1 MLNVFFLYIIYLLI
15 IQSGMHTIKKILSTI
30 FIRPFTWYFSLSVK
44 KKIGVSLLTIVLMAL
59 LIAVLPLLL
68 FFSVSSGMFGAM
80 PSDKE
85 LLAVKNYQSS
95 EVYSADSVLL
105 GRYFVENRSD
115 AAFDE
120 VSPYVFESIIATE
133 DARFYQHT
141 GVDTKSLLR
150 VLIKSVLLGQN
161 TGGGSTITQQLAK
174 NIFGR
179 KNYGWLTMPIIK
191 IREAIIANQLEH
203 LYSKNEILLLY
214 INTVSFGEDTYG
226 IKTASMR
233 FFSKTPDKL
242 LLEEAAVLAGTLKSP
257 TYYNPRKQPVHA
269 LERRN
274 LVLGQL
280 LKYTYISQVE
290 FENSIQKPLV
300 INYSKLDNSDGI
312 APFFRAVVK
321 KEVDKILVD
330 LKKSDGTAYDLS
342 TDGLKIYT
350 TIHSRIQKY
359 AEEATVAHLKRIQ
372 PMLNADLR
380 QNRFFSKNQKTV
392 HQELKKSQRYKNLSA
407 KGLSEKEIFIQL
419 NKKDTIDMPTLSGNQ
434 ELVLSPVDSVQQAL
448 SSLQV
453 GMLVVNPHTG
463 GVLAWVGGSN
473 FKQVQ
478 FDHVLSNR
486 QAGSVFKPIV
496 YAQALRSGVQ
506 PCDFIANQKITYTQ
520 YDDWTP
526 SNSSERENG
535 RYSMA
540 GALANSVNTISVALC
555 MQAGISKVIDLAR
568 SLGIESDLPSKPSIA
583 LGTADL
589 NLWELTRAYTAFAN
603 DGKKVSLQYLTSIV
617 DGHDKKIY
625 STKAEF
631 VQVLTSDQAH
641 TLTNM
646 LMNVVN
652 KGTAHELRDV
662 YGLGGTIAGK
672 TGTTQNHVDGW
683 FMGYT
688 SGMLAGVWVGADN
701 PAIHFTG
708 MNQGRGSATA
718 MPIWAGLYKKI
729 SNDKELSYLVRKSF
743 PFENN
748 VDCEMYKDDTFIQK
762 LFQRKNK
769 KNKDTGLDDKKK
781 TKRIKKNK
789 TNK

>member
-1 MLNVFFLYIIYLLI
+1 
-15 IQSGMHTIKKILSTI
+15 MHTIKNILRLI
-30 FIRPFTWYFSLSVK
+30 FIRPFIWYFALSLK
-44 KKIGVSLLTIVLMAL
+44 KKIGVGFLSFFIMCLA
-59 LIAVLPLLL
+59 IAILPILL
-68 FFSVSSGMFGAM
+68 FFSVSSGIFGAM
-80 PSDKE
+80 PSDTE
-85 LLAVKNYQSS
+85 LLAVKNYQAS

-115 AAFDE
+115 ATYNE
-120 VSPYVFESIIATE
+120 VSPYVYESIIATE
-133 DARFYQHT
+133 DARFYDHE

-150 VLIKSVLLGQN
+150 VLIKSVVLGQH

-191 IREAIIANQLEH
+191 IREAIIANQLER
-203 LYSKNEILLLY
+203 LYTKNEILLLY

-233 FFSKTPDKL
+233 FFSKGPDKL
-242 LLEEAAVLAGTLKSP
+242 QRDEAAILAGTLKSP
-257 TYYNPRKQPVHA
+257 TYYNPRKYPEHA
-269 LERRN
+269 LERRD

-280 LKYTYISQVE
+280 LKYKYITTTE
-290 FENSIQKPLV
+290 FETYIQKPLV
-300 INYSKLDNSDGI
+300 IQYSKLDNSDGI
-312 APFFRAVVK
+312 APFFRAFLK
-321 KEVDKILVD
+321 NEVDKILTDV
-330 LKKSDGTAYDLS
+330 KKEDGSIYNIY

-350 TIHSRIQKY
+350 TIHSSIQKY
-359 AEEATVAHLKRIQ
+359 AEDAAVAHLKRIQ
-372 PMLNADLR
+372 PNLNTDLR
-380 QNRFFSKNQKTV
+380 QRSFFLNHKKIV
-392 HQELKKSQRYKNLSA
+392 LQELKKSARYKILVKN
-407 KGLSEKEIFIQL
+407 GLSEKEIISQL
-419 NKKDTIDMPTLSGNQ
+419 KLKDTIDMPTLNGNQ
-434 ELVLSPVDSVQQAL
+434 ELVISPMDSVQRAL

-453 GMLVVNPHTG
+453 GMLVVNPHKG
-463 GVLAWVGGSN
+463 SVLAWVGGAN
-473 FKQVQ
+473 FKQAQ

-496 YAQALRSGVQ
+496 YAQALRSSLE
-506 PCDFIANQKITYTQ
+506 PCDFISNQKITYTQ

-540 GALANSVNTISVALC
+540 GALANSINTISVALC
-555 MQAGISKVIDLAR
+555 MQVGISKVIDLAR
-568 SLGIESDLPSKPSIA
+568 SLGIESDLPAKPSIA

-603 DGKKVSLQYLTSIV
+603 DGKKSSLQFLTSIV
-617 DGHDKKIY
+617 DASNKKIY
-625 STKAEF
+625 FIKPLFTE
-631 VQVLTSDQAH
+631 VLTSEQAH

-646 LMNVVN
+646 LMNVVD

-662 YGLGGTIAGK
+662 YGLHGMIAGK

-701 PAIHFTG
+701 PSIHFSD

-718 MPIWAGLYKKI
+718 MPIWAGLYKKMN
-729 SNDKELSYLVRKSF
+729 NDRGLSYLVRKPF

-748 VDCEMYKDDTFIQK
+748 VDCEMYKDNTFLQK

-769 KNKDTGLDDKKK
+769 KDDNTGLD
-781 TKRIKKNK
+781 KNK
-789 TNK
+789 TKIKTKKIKKDKRRK